1 MTNEELSRTISAER
15 YYQIREK
22 LAKKWLRELMEDLEF
37 STDEVLNCLRAIE
50 VEDREIEASKAKIK
64 DWMTGGKGDKR

>member
-1 MTNEELSRTISAER
+1 MTNEELSKTINAER

-50 VEDREIEASKAKIK
+50 AENKEFEETKAKIINR
-64 DWMTGGKGDKR
+64 MMEGKGDRK